1 MVSMKNVPIALGL
14 ILTLGLLGLTI
25 GTTPLAADSTLVK
38 WLRVNI
44 PTEGKAGNWVLA
56 GGSDVQHLTMTID
69 STLYCYADPSG
80 TSYTLFKSS
89 DQGKSW
95 SYTGKVTDNIVAI
108 ATAPDDA
115 KVIYYAT
122 SSQIYKSTD
131 AGSKFNQLIPNPG
144 GAGSD
149 NIVVTSIDVAKL
161 GKNNIIVVGTRNT
174 DNLQFGGVYVLDEN
188 KPFSGWVDTNLGIY
202 DIYAVAFS
210 PNFATDWQLVAVVTN
225 ESNTLVTTKIGDA
238 DWGKTIGDATL
249 VAFALTDGDIAF
261 PDDYNSNVIT
271 GTYVQFVAITTGS
284 DNGDVYRI
292 DGAEAPSN
300 SVATDLNI
308 GSDYGL
314 SNVDVTSL
322 AITGNGADANLLAGA
337 AGSAQVYY
345 STDGGRNWTRSIKEP
360 TGQSKTYM
368 LMAPDFTR
376 SGRAYAATS
385 GTESAFSF
393 TEDAGVTWNQLG
405 LIDTTISDFVDLAQS
420 PNYSQ
425 DNTLFMLTHKTGGEH
440 SLWRS
445 LNSGTS
451 WERLYS
457 SALANVDSMSH
468 VALSPQY
475 GDTSQVVFIAGKSNN
490 RPVIWKSIDGG
501 QNFSPAKPTSDRT
514 TGASFNINVWVVVN
528 DTTLFIGSYDG
539 TSGLVY
545 HTTNSGS
552 SYSEGA
558 VVGNR
563 SLNSVV
569 LSPNYDE
576 DETMLVGNTNGWV
589 YWSDDSTSFEPLPP
603 DATSPPLTGKITVA
617 FDPDYS
623 QNNTVYASSDT
634 ADEGIYRFIIGT
646 RTAWESIDSTLPS
659 GGMVSQLMASAD
671 GTLYATNLEDGGGME
686 RCLNPT
692 YPLGPTFET
701 VTRGLSDNVT
711 LWRLWQCDNRLWS
724 VDTFNTWLM
733 TYNDSLAQPVTLAS
747 PPEKASGVGTII
759 NYNISNASLDW
770 EALSGTTSYKW
781 QLDHD
786 TDFSSVPTG
795 FEASTKASSAR
806 LPELEPATTYYW
818 RVRTTEPVL
827 SQWSAKWSFT
837 TSIGTA
843 AIAPQLSSPE
853 AGASGAPVKP
863 IFQWSAI
870 AGADSYELLVSTE
883 ASFANPIIVK
893 IGDYALPAT
902 AWQCDLNLN
911 YDTTYYWKV
920 RAGGSNTQSDW
931 SGVGAFTTESPPKS
945 KSSSPPES
953 SPPKSEPNPAPS
965 APPPSAPPPPA
976 PAQPTTPEWTMWLMF
991 LGGAMLLTMLAML
1004 ITLIILTVKAFKS

>member
-1 MVSMKNVPIALGL
+1 
-14 ILTLGLLGLTI
+14 
-25 GTTPLAADSTLVK
+25 
-38 WLRVNI
+38 
-44 PTEGKAGNWVLA
+44 
-56 GGSDVQHLTMTID
+56 
-69 STLYCYADPSG
+69 
-80 TSYTLFKSS
+80 
-89 DQGKSW
+89 
-95 SYTGKVTDNIVAI
+95 
-108 ATAPDDA
+108 
-115 KVIYYAT
+115 
-122 SSQIYKSTD
+122 
-131 AGSKFNQLIPNPG
+131 
-144 GAGSD
+144 
-149 NIVVTSIDVAKL
+149 
-161 GKNNIIVVGTRNT
+161 
-174 DNLQFGGVYVLDEN
+174 
-188 KPFSGWVDTNLGIY
+188 
-202 DIYAVAFS
+202 
-210 PNFATDWQLVAVVTN
+210 
-225 ESNTLVTTKIGDA
+225 
-238 DWGKTIGDATL
+238 
-249 VAFALTDGDIAF
+249 
-261 PDDYNSNVIT
+261 
-271 GTYVQFVAITTGS
+271 
-284 DNGDVYRI
+284 
-292 DGAEAPSN
+292 
-300 SVATDLNI
+300 
-308 GSDYGL
+308 
-314 SNVDVTSL
+314 
-322 AITGNGADANLLAGA
+322 
-337 AGSAQVYY
+337 
-345 STDGGRNWTRSIKEP
+345 
-360 TGQSKTYM
+360 
-368 LMAPDFTR
+368 
-376 SGRAYAATS
+376 
-385 GTESAFSF
+385 
-393 TEDAGVTWNQLG
+393 
-405 LIDTTISDFVDLAQS
+405 
-420 PNYSQ
+420 
-425 DNTLFMLTHKTGGEH
+425 
-440 SLWRS
+440 
-445 LNSGTS
+445 
-451 WERLYS
+451 
-457 SALANVDSMSH
+457 
-468 VALSPQY
+468 
-475 GDTSQVVFIAGKSNN
+475 
-490 RPVIWKSIDGG
+490 
-501 QNFSPAKPTSDRT
+501 
-514 TGASFNINVWVVVN
+514 
-528 DTTLFIGSYDG
+528 
-539 TSGLVY
+539 
-545 HTTNSGS
+545 
-552 SYSEGA
+552 
-558 VVGNR
+558 
-563 SLNSVV
+563 
-569 LSPNYDE
+569 
-576 DETMLVGNTNGWV
+576 
-589 YWSDDSTSFEPLPP
+589 
-603 DATSPPLTGKITVA
+603 
-617 FDPDYS
+617 
-623 QNNTVYASSDT
+623 
-634 ADEGIYRFIIGT
+634 
-646 RTAWESIDSTLPS
+646 
-659 GGMVSQLMASAD
+659 
-671 GTLYATNLEDGGGME
+671 ME